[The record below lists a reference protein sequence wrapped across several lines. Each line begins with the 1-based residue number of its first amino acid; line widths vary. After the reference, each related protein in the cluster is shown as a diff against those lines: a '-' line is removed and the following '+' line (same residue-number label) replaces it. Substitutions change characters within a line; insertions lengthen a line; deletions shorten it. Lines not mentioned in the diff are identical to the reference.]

1 MKYLNF
7 IFPCLLLILLINC
20 STPYQPKGM
29 LGGYTEEK
37 IMTNM
42 YKVEFRGNQHTKPE
56 LIQKYLLYRCAEL
69 TKENDFEYFAVISE
83 ERHFDEFVSRQETP
97 QPFKAVSS
105 SSGGNW
111 VYTDPSLENPTSS
124 TNYTGVYFIKF
135 INEIEDKHKNAVFNV
150 DEVME
155 ELGGIVKK

>member
-7 IFPCLLLILLINC
+7 VITSTILIFLMSC

-29 LGGYTEEK
+29 LGGYSEEK
-37 IMTNM
+37 ILTNM
-42 YKVEFRGNQHTKPE
+42 YKVEFKGNQHTKPD

-69 TKENDFEYFAVISE
+69 TKENGFEYFTVVSE
-83 ERHFDEFVSRQETP
+83 ERHFDEFVSRQESV
-97 QPFKAVSS
+97 QPWTKSGS
-105 SSGGNW
+105 MSGGLK
-111 VYTDPSLENPTSS
+111 VYANPDLQNPTSS

-135 INEIEDKHKNAVFNV
+135 LKEINEKYKNAVFNV

-155 ELGGIVKK
+155 ELGEIVL